1 MGLELGSQSWPPDL
15 LFLLERFPRRGW
27 PDHPALG
34 DLAEFW
40 LHKHAS
46 LRRLG
51 AGLTQAGA
59 DLREGR
65 VEPLAFRSGFVP
77 PLQAF
82 LEALESHH
90 QVEDQHYFPLFR
102 SIEPRLAAG
111 FEILERDHG
120 VLHQQIIAVVE
131 LARTLARTDGSD
143 RAVLRSAAE
152 DYITATDILTGLLP
166 VHLSDE
172 EDLVI
177 PLLASRSG

>member
-1 MGLELGSQSWPPDL
+1 MGLELGSRSWPPDL
-15 LFLLERFPRRGW
+15 LFLLDRFPRQGW
-27 PDHPALG
+27 AEHPALG

-40 LHKHAS
+40 LHKHES

-65 VEPLAFRSGFVP
+65 VEPPAFRAAFVP
-77 PLQAF
+77 PLQGF

-102 SIEPRLAAG
+102 SIEPRLARG

-120 VLHQQIIAVVE
+120 VLHGQIVAVVE
-131 LARTLARTDGSD
+131 LARALVRANGSD
-143 RAVLRSAAE
+143 LLLSAAE
-152 DYITATDILTGLLP
+152 DYIGASDILTGLLP

>member
-1 MGLELGSQSWPPDL
+1 MDVELGSQSWPREL
-15 LFLLERFPRRGW
+15 LVLLDRFPRRDW
-27 PDHPALG
+27 ADHPALG
-34 DLAEFW
+34 DLAVFW
-40 LHKHAS
+40 LHKHES

-65 VEPLAFRSGFVP
+65 LEPRAFRSNFVP
-77 PLQAF
+77 PLQGF

-102 SIEPRLAAG
+102 SIAPRLATG
-111 FEILERDHG
+111 FEILARDHG
-120 VLHQQIIAVVE
+120 VLHGQIVAVVE
-131 LARTLARTDGSD
+131 AAKALLRTEGSD
-143 RAVLRSAAE
+143 CDPLRTAAE
-152 DYITATDILTGLLP
+152 DYIRATDLLTGLLP